1 MGALGRVEEGRRE
14 VELGIEADS
23 EGCWFMAARE
33 EESPALLLVVIGGR
47 VAGSWSEDV
56 VGREVQQPCVAEG

>member
-1 MGALGRVEEGRRE
+1 MPVAWFMGLVGRGDGGRMGALGRVEEGRRE

-33 EESPALLLVVIGGR
+33 EESAALLVVVIG
-47 VAGSWSEDV
+47 A
-56 VGREVQQPCVAEG
+56 